1 MGIRRVDGYT
11 IVKQKGDDI
20 IAIKDSC
27 PKQEKTFV
35 LSTTGKPF
43 VHERSLKP
51 KVGVK

>member
-27 PKQEKTFV
+27 PKQEN
-35 LSTTGKPF
+35 LSFYQRPANYLCMN
-43 VHERSLKP
+43 EA
-51 KVGVK
+51 